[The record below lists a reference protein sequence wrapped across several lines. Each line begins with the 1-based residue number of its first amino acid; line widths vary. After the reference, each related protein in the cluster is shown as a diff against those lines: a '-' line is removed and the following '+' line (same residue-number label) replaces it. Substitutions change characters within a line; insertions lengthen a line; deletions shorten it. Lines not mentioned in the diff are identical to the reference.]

1 MPGLLTVGARP
12 AHSYR
17 QAMLKRDVVALPE
30 HRFPPHEWRII
41 ETAHSDRYLARAE
54 NIFVLSNGY
63 LGVRGTF
70 EEGRPAVTPGTF
82 VNGLHETWPI
92 EYAEPAYGLAHTG
105 QTMVSAPDATPLC
118 LYVDDEPFFL
128 PTARTPE
135 YVRSL
140 DMRDGVL
147 TRELVWATD
156 WGKHVRVS
164 SARLVSL
171 EDRHLVAMR
180 YVVTPLDRD
189 ASIAISSRLV
199 DRKIAP
205 HAPTSDVQ
213 DPRAAKVL
221 QHRPLVEALTR
232 HDRERLLVGYQT
244 INSGM

>member
-1 MPGLLTVGARP
+1 
-12 AHSYR
+12 
-17 QAMLKRDVVALPE
+17 MLKREVIALPE

-70 EEGRPAVTPGTF
+70 DEGRPAATPGTF

-118 LYVDDEPFFL
+118 LYADDEPFFL
-128 PTARTPE
+128 PTARMSE
-135 YVRSL
+135 YRRSL

-147 TRELVWATD
+147 RRELVWATD
-156 WGKHVRVS
+156 GGKRVPVS

-171 EDRHLVAMR
+171 EERHLVAMR
-180 YVVTPLDRD
+180 YVVTPLDQD
-189 ASIAISSRLV
+189 ASIVISSRLV
-199 DRKIAP
+199 DRDTAKR
-205 HAPTSDVQ
+205 APTSDVQ
-213 DPRAAKVL
+213 DPRTAK
-221 QHRPLVEALTR
+221 
-232 HDRERLLVGYQT
+232 
-244 INSGM
+244 